1 MRRNVMK
8 KLLSL
13 LLAGATAFVISAS
26 GYAGKDFDAIK
37 ASGVFKV
44 GTEGTYP
51 PFTYHDA
58 SNKLTGFDVDI
69 AREIAKRLNVKPEF
83 MEVKWDGLI
92 AGLDAK
98 RFDAVINQ
106 VGVTPERAAKYSFS
120 IPYTT
125 SQVALIIRDNN
136 SDIKT
141 FADIK
146 GKRSAQSL
154 TSNYGQ
160 LATSYGANLIS
171 TDGFNQAIDL
181 VVTGRADATLNDRLS
196 FLDFKKQRPNAPVK
210 IVAQQAD
217 ASKSA
222 VLVRKGDA
230 ELVDAVNK
238 ALQEIKDDG
247 TYARISEKYFGV
259 DISK

>member
-1 MRRNVMK
+1 MK
-8 KLLSL
+8 KILNL
-13 LLAGATAFVISAS
+13 LLASATALAISAP
-26 GYAGKDFDAIK
+26 GYAGEDFDAIK
-37 ASGVFKV
+37 ASGIFKI

-58 SNKLTGFDVDI
+58 SNKLIGFDVDI
-69 AREIAKRLNVKPEF
+69 AREIARRLNVKPEF

-125 SQVALIIRDNN
+125 SQVVLITRNDN
-136 SDIKT
+136 SDIKA

-160 LATSYGANLIS
+160 LATSYGASLVS

-181 VVTGRADATLNDRLS
+181 VATGRADATLNDRLS

-210 IVAQQAD
+210 IVAQQTD

-222 VLVRKGDA
+222 VLLRKGDA
-230 ELVDAVNK
+230 ELLEAVNK

-247 TYARISEKYFGV
+247 TYTRISEKYFGV

>member
-1 MRRNVMK
+1 MK
-8 KLLSL
+8 VFLKL
-13 LLAGATAFVISAS
+13 LLAGAVTLAISAPS
-26 GYAGKDFDAIK
+26 YAGKDLDAIK
-37 ASGVFKV
+37 ASGVFKI

-69 AREIAKRLNVKPEF
+69 AREIARRMNVKPEF
-83 MEVKWDGLI
+83 TEVKWDGLI

-98 RFDAVINQ
+98 RFDAVVNQ
-106 VGVTPERAAKYSFS
+106 VGVTPAREAKFSFS

-125 SQVALIIRDNN
+125 SQVVLITRDSND
-136 SDIKT
+136 SIKS
-141 FADIK
+141 FADLK

-160 LATSYGANLIS
+160 LATSYGATLVS
-171 TDGFNQAIDL
+171 TDGFNQSIDL
-181 VVTGRADATLNDRLS
+181 VATGRADATLNDRLS
-196 FLDFKKQRPNAPVK
+196 FLDFKNQRPNAPVK
-210 IVAQQAD
+210 IVAQQTD

-222 VLVRKGDA
+222 VLLRKGDP
-230 ELVDAVNK
+230 ELVEAINK
-238 ALQEIKDDG
+238 ALQGMKDDG
-247 TYARISEKYFGV
+247 TYAHISEKYFGT

>member
-1 MRRNVMK
+1 MK
-8 KLLSL
+8 KFLSL
-13 LLAGATAFVISAS
+13 LLAGAAALAISAP
-26 GYAGKDFDAIK
+26 GYAGKDLDAIK
-37 ASGVFKV
+37 TSGVFKI

-51 PFTYHDA
+51 PFTYHDT
-58 SNKLTGFDVDI
+58 NNTLTGFDVDI
-69 AREIAKRLNVKPEF
+69 AREIARRLNVKPEF

-106 VGVTPERAAKYSFS
+106 VGVTPERAAKFSFS

-125 SQVALIIRDNN
+125 SQVVLITRDNN
-136 SDIKT
+136 NTIKT
-141 FADIK
+141 FADMK

-160 LATSYGANLIS
+160 LATSYGASLVS

-181 VVTGRADATLNDRLS
+181 VATGRADATLNDRLS

-210 IVAQQAD
+210 IVAEQAD

-222 VLVRKGDA
+222 VLLRKGDPELA
-230 ELVDAVNK
+230 EAINK
-238 ALQEIKDDG
+238 ALQELKEDG
-247 TYARISEKYFGV
+247 TYARISKKYFGV
-259 DISK
+259 DISQ

>member
-1 MRRNVMK
+1 MK
-8 KLLSL
+8 KILNL
-13 LLAGATAFVISAS
+13 LLASATALAISAP
-26 GYAGKDFDAIK
+26 GYAGEDFDAIK
-37 ASGVFKV
+37 ASGIFKI

-58 SNKLTGFDVDI
+58 SNKLIGFDVDI
-69 AREIAKRLNVKPEF
+69 AREIARRLNVKPEF

-125 SQVALIIRDNN
+125 SQVVLITRNDN
-136 SDIKT
+136 SDIKAFT
-141 FADIK
+141 DIK

-160 LATSYGANLIS
+160 LATSYGASLVS

-181 VVTGRADATLNDRLS
+181 VATGRADATLNDRLS

-210 IVAQQAD
+210 IVAQQTD

-222 VLVRKGDA
+222 VLLRKGDA
-230 ELVDAVNK
+230 ELLEAVNK
-238 ALQEIKDDG
+238 TLQEIKDDG
-247 TYARISEKYFGV
+247 TYTRISEKYFGV

>member
-1 MRRNVMK
+1 MK
-8 KLLSL
+8 VFLKLLL
-13 LLAGATAFVISAS
+13 VGAAALAISAPS
-26 GYAGKDFDAIK
+26 YAGKDFDTIK
-37 ASGVFKV
+37 SSGVFKI

-58 SNKLTGFDVDI
+58 TNKLTGFDVDI
-69 AREIAKRLNVKPEF
+69 AKEIAHRLNVKPEF

-106 VGVTPERAAKYSFS
+106 VGVTPERKAKYSFS
-120 IPYTT
+120 TPYST
-125 SQVALIIRDNN
+125 SQVALITKDNN
-136 SDIKT
+136 NNIKS
-141 FADIK
+141 FADLK

-160 LATSYGANLIS
+160 LATSYGANLVS
-171 TDGFNQAIDL
+171 TDGFNQSIDL

-196 FLDFKKQRPNAPVK
+196 FLDFKKYRPNAPVN
-210 IVAQQAD
+210 IVAQQTD

-222 VLVRKGDA
+222 VLLRKGDP
-230 ELVDAVNK
+230 ELVEAINK
-238 ALQEIKDDG
+238 ALQDMKNDG
-247 TYARISEKYFGV
+247 TYAHISKKYFGT

>member
-1 MRRNVMK
+1 MK
-8 KLLSL
+8 KILNL
-13 LLAGATAFVISAS
+13 LLAGTTALAISAPS
-26 GYAGKDFDAIK
+26 YAGKDFDAIK
-37 ASGVFKV
+37 TSGVFKV

-51 PFTYHDA
+51 PFTYHDS

-69 AREIAKRLNVKPEF
+69 AREIARRLNVKSEF

-106 VGVTPERAAKYSFS
+106 VGVTPEREAKFSFS

-125 SQVALIIRDNN
+125 SQVVLITRNN
-136 SDIKT
+136 NDDIKT

-160 LATSYGANLIS
+160 LATSYGATLIS

-181 VVTGRADATLNDRLS
+181 VATGRADATLNDRLS
-196 FLDFKKQRPNAPVK
+196 FLDFKKQRPNAPVR
-210 IVAQQAD
+210 IVAQKTD

-222 VLVRKGDA
+222 VLLRKGDP
-230 ELVDAVNK
+230 ELVEAINK
-238 ALQEIKDDG
+238 ALQEMKDDG

>member
-1 MRRNVMK
+1 MK
-8 KLLSL
+8 AFLSL
-13 LLAGATAFVISAS
+13 LLAGATALAISAPS
-26 GYAGKDFDAIK
+26 YAGKDLDAIK

-51 PFTYHDA
+51 PFTYHDQA
-58 SNKLTGFDVDI
+58 NKLTGFDVDI
-69 AREIAKRLNVKPEF
+69 AREVAHRLNVKPEF

-106 VGVTPERAAKYSFS
+106 VGVTPEREAKYSFS
-120 IPYTT
+120 IPYTA
-125 SQVALIIRDNN
+125 SQVVLITRDNN

-141 FADIK
+141 FSDIK

-160 LATSYGANLIS
+160 LATSNGAHLVS

-181 VVTGRADATLNDRLS
+181 VATGRADATLNDRLS
-196 FLDFKKQRPNAPVK
+196 FLDFKKQRPDAPVK

-222 VLVRKGDA
+222 VLLRKGDP
-230 ELVDAVNK
+230 ELVAAINK
-238 ALQEIKDDG
+238 ALQDMKNDG
-247 TYARISEKYFGV
+247 TYARISEKYFGT

>member
-1 MRRNVMK
+1 MK

>member
-1 MRRNVMK
+1 MK
-8 KLLSL
+8 AFLSL
-13 LLAGATAFVISAS
+13 LLAGATALAISTPS
-26 GYAGKDFDAIK
+26 YAGKDLDAIK

-51 PFTYHDA
+51 PFTYHDQA
-58 SNKLTGFDVDI
+58 NKLTGFDVDI
-69 AREIAKRLNVKPEF
+69 AREVAHRLNVKPEF

-106 VGVTPERAAKYSFS
+106 VGVTPEREAKYSFS
-120 IPYTT
+120 IPYTA
-125 SQVALIIRDNN
+125 SQVVLITRDNN

-160 LATSYGANLIS
+160 LATSNGAHLVS

-181 VVTGRADATLNDRLS
+181 VATGRADATLNDRLS
-196 FLDFKKQRPNAPVK
+196 FLDFKKQRPDAPVK

-222 VLVRKGDA
+222 VLLRKGDP
-230 ELVDAVNK
+230 ELVAAINK
-238 ALQEIKDDG
+238 ALQDLKDDG
-247 TYARISEKYFGV
+247 TYARISEKYFGT

>member
-1 MRRNVMK
+1 MK
-8 KLLSL
+8 KILSL
-13 LLAGATAFVISAS
+13 LLASATVLAISAP

-37 ASGVFKV
+37 ASGIFKI

-58 SNKLTGFDVDI
+58 SNKLVGFDVDI
-69 AREIAKRLNVKPEF
+69 AREIAQRLNVKPEF

-98 RFDAVINQ
+98 RFDAIINQ

-125 SQVALIIRDNN
+125 SQVVLITRNDN

-141 FADIK
+141 FADIQ

-160 LATSYGANLIS
+160 LATSYGASLVS

-181 VVTGRADATLNDRLS
+181 VATGRADATLNDRLS

-210 IVAQQAD
+210 IVAQQTD
-217 ASKSA
+217 ASQSA
-222 VLVRKGDA
+222 VLLRKGDA
-230 ELVDAVNK
+230 ELLEAVNK

-247 TYARISEKYFGV
+247 TYARISENYFGV
-259 DISK
+259 DITK

>member
-1 MRRNVMK
+1 MK
-8 KLLSL
+8 KILSL
-13 LLAGATAFVISAS
+13 LLASATALAISAP

-37 ASGVFKV
+37 ASGVFKI

-58 SNKLTGFDVDI
+58 SNKLIGFDVDI
-69 AREIAKRLNVKPEF
+69 AREIARRLNVKPEF

-125 SQVALIIRDNN
+125 SQVVLITRNDN
-136 SDIKT
+136 SDIKN

-160 LATSYGANLIS
+160 LATSYGANLVS

-181 VVTGRADATLNDRLS
+181 VATGRADATLNDRLS

-210 IVAQQAD
+210 IVAQQTD

-222 VLVRKGDA
+222 VLLRKGDA
-230 ELVDAVNK
+230 ELLEAVNK

-247 TYARISEKYFGV
+247 TYTRISDKYFGV

>member
-1 MRRNVMK
+1 MK
-8 KLLSL
+8 AFLSL
-13 LLAGATAFVISAS
+13 LLAGATALAISTPS
-26 GYAGKDFDAIK
+26 YAGKDLDTIK

-51 PFTYHDA
+51 PFTYHDQA
-58 SNKLTGFDVDI
+58 NKLTGFDVDI
-69 AREIAKRLNVKPEF
+69 AREVARRLNVKPEF

-106 VGVTPERAAKYSFS
+106 VGVTPEREAKYSFS
-120 IPYTT
+120 IPYTA
-125 SQVALIIRDNN
+125 SQVVLITRDNN

-160 LATSYGANLIS
+160 LATSNGAHLVS

-181 VVTGRADATLNDRLS
+181 VATGRADATLNDRLS
-196 FLDFKKQRPNAPVK
+196 FLDFKKQRPDAPVK

-222 VLVRKGDA
+222 VLLRKGDP
-230 ELVDAVNK
+230 ELIAVINK
-238 ALQEIKDDG
+238 ALQGMKDDG
-247 TYARISEKYFGV
+247 TYARISEKYFGT

>member
-1 MRRNVMK
+1 MK
-8 KLLSL
+8 KILSL
-13 LLAGATAFVISAS
+13 LLASATALAISAP
-26 GYAGKDFDAIK
+26 GYAGEDFDAIK

-58 SNKLTGFDVDI
+58 SNKLVGFDVDI
-69 AREIAKRLNVKPEF
+69 AREIAQRLNVKPEF

-98 RFDAVINQ
+98 RFDAIINQ

-125 SQVALIIRDNN
+125 SQVVLITRNDN

-160 LATSYGANLIS
+160 LATSYGASLVS

-181 VVTGRADATLNDRLS
+181 VATGRADATLNDRLS

-210 IVAQQAD
+210 IVAQQTD

-222 VLVRKGDA
+222 VLLRKGDA
-230 ELVDAVNK
+230 ELLEAVNK

-247 TYARISEKYFGV
+247 TYARISKKYFGV

>member
-13 LLAGATAFVISAS
+13 LLAGATAFVISAP

>member
-1 MRRNVMK
+1 MK
-8 KLLSL
+8 KILNL
-13 LLAGATAFVISAS
+13 LLASATALAISAP
-26 GYAGKDFDAIK
+26 GYAGEDFDAIK
-37 ASGVFKV
+37 ASGIFKI

-58 SNKLTGFDVDI
+58 SNKLIGFDVDI
-69 AREIAKRLNVKPEF
+69 AREIARRLNVKPEF

-106 VGVTPERAAKYSFS
+106 VGVTPERAAQYSFS

-125 SQVALIIRDNN
+125 SQVVLITRNDN
-136 SDIKT
+136 SDIKA

-160 LATSYGANLIS
+160 LATSYGASLVS

-181 VVTGRADATLNDRLS
+181 VATGRADATLNDRLS

-210 IVAQQAD
+210 IVAQQTD

-222 VLVRKGDA
+222 VLLRKGDA
-230 ELVDAVNK
+230 ELLEAVNK

-247 TYARISEKYFGV
+247 TYTRISEKYFGV

>member
-1 MRRNVMK
+1 MK
-8 KLLSL
+8 VFLKL
-13 LLAGATAFVISAS
+13 LLAGAVTLAISAPS
-26 GYAGKDFDAIK
+26 YAGKDLDAIK
-37 ASGVFKV
+37 ASGVFKI

-69 AREIAKRLNVKPEF
+69 AREIARRMNVKPEF
-83 MEVKWDGLI
+83 TEVKWDGLI

-98 RFDAVINQ
+98 RFDAVVNQ
-106 VGVTPERAAKYSFS
+106 VGVTPAREAKFSFS

-125 SQVALIIRDNN
+125 SQVVLITRDNN
-136 SDIKT
+136 DSIKS
-141 FADIK
+141 FADLK

-160 LATSYGANLIS
+160 LATSYGATLVS
-171 TDGFNQAIDL
+171 TDGFNQSIDL
-181 VVTGRADATLNDRLS
+181 VATGRADATLNDRLS
-196 FLDFKKQRPNAPVK
+196 FLDFKNQRPNAPVK
-210 IVAQQAD
+210 IVAQQTD

-222 VLVRKGDA
+222 VLLRKGDP
-230 ELVDAVNK
+230 ELVEAINK
-238 ALQEIKDDG
+238 ALQGMKDDG
-247 TYARISEKYFGV
+247 TYAHISEKYFGT

>member
-1 MRRNVMK
+1 MK
-8 KLLSL
+8 AFLSL
-13 LLAGATAFVISAS
+13 LLAGATALAISAPS
-26 GYAGKDFDAIK
+26 YAGKDLDAIK

-51 PFTYHDA
+51 PFTYHDQA
-58 SNKLTGFDVDI
+58 NKLTGFDVDI
-69 AREIAKRLNVKPEF
+69 AREVAHRLNVKPEF

-106 VGVTPERAAKYSFS
+106 VGVTPEREAKYSFS
-120 IPYTT
+120 IPYTA
-125 SQVALIIRDNN
+125 SQVVLITRDNN

-160 LATSYGANLIS
+160 LATSNRAHLVS

-181 VVTGRADATLNDRLS
+181 VATGRADATLNDRLS
-196 FLDFKKQRPNAPVK
+196 FLDFKKQRPDAPVK

-222 VLVRKGDA
+222 VLLRKGDP
-230 ELVDAVNK
+230 ELVAAINK
-238 ALQEIKDDG
+238 ALQDLKDDG
-247 TYARISEKYFGV
+247 TYARISEKYFGT

>member
-1 MRRNVMK
+1 MK
-8 KLLSL
+8 KILSL
-13 LLAGATAFVISAS
+13 LLAGATALAIAS
-26 GYAGKDFDAIK
+26 PSYAGKDFDAIK

-69 AREIAKRLNVKPEF
+69 AREIARRLNVKPEF
-83 MEVKWDGLI
+83 LEVKWDGLI

-106 VGVTPERAAKYSFS
+106 VGVTPEREAKFSFS

-125 SQVALIIRDNN
+125 SQVVLITRNNN

-141 FADIK
+141 FTDIK

-160 LATSYGANLIS
+160 LATSYGANLVS
-171 TDGFNQAIDL
+171 TDGFSQAIDL
-181 VVTGRADATLNDRLS
+181 VATGRADATLNDRLS

-210 IVAQQAD
+210 VVAQKSD

-222 VLVRKGDA
+222 VLLRKGDP
-230 ELVDAVNK
+230 ELIEAINK
-238 ALQEIKDDG
+238 ALQEMKDDG

>member
-1 MRRNVMK
+1 MK
-8 KLLSL
+8 KILSL
-13 LLAGATAFVISAS
+13 LLASATALAISAP
-26 GYAGKDFDAIK
+26 GYADKDFDAIK
-37 ASGVFKV
+37 TSGVFKI

-51 PFTYHDA
+51 PFTYHDTD
-58 SNKLTGFDVDI
+58 NKLTGFDVDI
-69 AREIAKRLNVKPEF
+69 AREIAHRLNVKPEF

-98 RFDAVINQ
+98 RFDAIINQ
-106 VGVTPERAAKYSFS
+106 VGITPERAAKYSFS

-125 SQVALIIRDNN
+125 SQVVLITRDNN

-160 LATSYGANLIS
+160 LATSYGANLVS

-181 VVTGRADATLNDRLS
+181 VATGRADATLNDRLS

-210 IVAQQAD
+210 IVAQQTD

-222 VLVRKGDA
+222 VLLRKGDA
-230 ELVDAVNK
+230 ELLEAVNK

>member
-1 MRRNVMK
+1 MK
-8 KLLSL
+8 TFFSL
-13 LLAGATAFVISAS
+13 LLAGATALAISAPS
-26 GYAGKDFDAIK
+26 YAGKDFDAVK

-69 AREIAKRLNVKPEF
+69 AREIAQRLNVKPEF

-106 VGVTPERAAKYSFS
+106 VGVTPEREAKYSFS

-125 SQVALIIRDNN
+125 SQVVLITRNNN
-136 SDIKT
+136 SDIKA

-146 GKRSAQSL
+146 EKRSAQSL

-160 LATSYGANLIS
+160 LATSYGATLVS

-181 VVTGRADATLNDRLS
+181 VATGRADATLNDRLS

-210 IVAQQAD
+210 IVAQKAD

-222 VLVRKGDA
+222 VLLRKGDP
-230 ELVDAVNK
+230 ELVEAVNK
-238 ALQEIKDDG
+238 ALQEIKNDG
-247 TYARISEKYFGV
+247 TYTRISEKYFGV

>member
-1 MRRNVMK
+1 MK
-8 KLLSL
+8 AFLSL
-13 LLAGATAFVISAS
+13 LLAGATALAISAPS
-26 GYAGKDFDAIK
+26 YAGKDLDAIK

-51 PFTYHDA
+51 PFTYHDQA
-58 SNKLTGFDVDI
+58 NKLTGFDVDI
-69 AREIAKRLNVKPEF
+69 AREVAHRLNVKPEF

-106 VGVTPERAAKYSFS
+106 VGVTPEREAKYSFS
-120 IPYTT
+120 IPYTA
-125 SQVALIIRDNN
+125 SQVVLITRDNN

-160 LATSYGANLIS
+160 LATAYGAHLVS
-171 TDGFNQAIDL
+171 TDGFSQAIDL
-181 VVTGRADATLNDRLS
+181 VATGRADATLNDRLS
-196 FLDFKKQRPNAPVK
+196 FLDFKKQRPDAPVK

-222 VLVRKGDA
+222 VLLRKGDP
-230 ELVDAVNK
+230 ELIAAINK
-238 ALQEIKDDG
+238 ALQGMKDDG
-247 TYARISEKYFGV
+247 TYARISEKYFGT

>member
-1 MRRNVMK
+1 MK
-8 KLLSL
+8 AFLSL
-13 LLAGATAFVISAS
+13 LLAGATALAISAPS
-26 GYAGKDFDAIK
+26 YAGKDLDAIK

-51 PFTYHDA
+51 PFTYHDQA
-58 SNKLTGFDVDI
+58 NKLTGFDVDI
-69 AREIAKRLNVKPEF
+69 AREVAHRLNVKPEF

-106 VGVTPERAAKYSFS
+106 VGVTPEREAKYSFS
-120 IPYTT
+120 IPYTA
-125 SQVALIIRDNN
+125 SQVVLITRDNN

-160 LATSYGANLIS
+160 LATSNGAHLVS

-181 VVTGRADATLNDRLS
+181 VATGRADATLNDRLS
-196 FLDFKKQRPNAPVK
+196 FLDFKKQRPDAPVK

-222 VLVRKGDA
+222 VLLRKGDP
-230 ELVDAVNK
+230 ELVAAINK
-238 ALQEIKDDG
+238 ALQDLKDDG
-247 TYARISEKYFGV
+247 TYARISEKYFGT

>member
-1 MRRNVMK
+1 MK
-8 KLLSL
+8 AFLSL
-13 LLAGATAFVISAS
+13 LLAGATALAISTPS
-26 GYAGKDFDAIK
+26 YAGKDLDAIK

-51 PFTYHDA
+51 PFTYHDQA
-58 SNKLTGFDVDI
+58 NKLTGFDVDI
-69 AREIAKRLNVKPEF
+69 AREVARRLNVKPEF

-106 VGVTPERAAKYSFS
+106 VGVTPEREAKYSFS
-120 IPYTT
+120 IPYTA
-125 SQVALIIRDNN
+125 SQVVLITRDNN

-160 LATSYGANLIS
+160 LATSNGAHLVS

-181 VVTGRADATLNDRLS
+181 VATGRADSTLNDRLS
-196 FLDFKKQRPNAPVK
+196 FLDFKKQRPDAPVK

-222 VLVRKGDA
+222 VLLRKGDP
-230 ELVDAVNK
+230 ELIAVINK
-238 ALQEIKDDG
+238 ALQGMKDDG
-247 TYARISEKYFGV
+247 TYARISEKYFGT